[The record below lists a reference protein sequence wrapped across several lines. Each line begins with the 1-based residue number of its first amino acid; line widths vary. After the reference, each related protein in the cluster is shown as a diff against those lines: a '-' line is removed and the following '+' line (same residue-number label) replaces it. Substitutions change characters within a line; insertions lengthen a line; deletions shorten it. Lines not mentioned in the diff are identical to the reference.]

1 MAKLLGSIL
10 AWLARTLGVLSL
22 ILGALLVGSWLQDQW
37 GQRGRLKAELAANEA
52 LAAGLRADI
61 AWIDAAIDGEA
72 AEWRARM
79 SQATQPVRA
88 EMALVDAR
96 IERARPLADEAL
108 RRFADLE
115 RQMRAARQ
123 AADAARVEVAAM
135 EGMIR
140 FWDDYLHPEK
150 RIRVEAARAKQ
161 RALEL
166 AARSWEQAHAS
177 VAPKFAA
184 SPLDALVDERA
195 RLERELRR
203 LADTVSPRQR
213 ELMIAR
219 SRKEREAATAEQ
231 LLASQRERVAKD
243 PVDRLLTAARA
254 QLPVAVAVLAA
265 VLCLPF
271 AVRALL
277 YFVLAPLASRLPPIR
292 VLPDAH
298 APDIPEPPPSAA
310 SLEIDVAPGE
320 ELLLQ
325 GDFLQSSSQA
335 SAKRTQWLL
344 DPRLPFASLASG
356 MVALTRIRPEGP
368 AGTRVVVSSRQ
379 DAFGEVGV
387 LDLPAEAALV
397 LQPRALAG
405 VVQSAAR
412 PIRITRHWRLGSL
425 HAWLTLQWRYL
436 VFHGPGRLILKGGRG
451 VRAER
456 PPSGQPR
463 LINRSATLGFS
474 ANLDYKTT
482 RCETFVAYVRGHED
496 LFNDLFAG
504 GPGRFVYE
512 VLPSGG
518 RRAGVAG
525 RRLGGVVDVLLKAF
539 GI

>member
-1 MAKLLGSIL
+1 MSKLLESIL
-10 AWLARTLGVLSL
+10 ARLARALGLLLL
-22 ILGALLVGSWLQDQW
+22 ILGALLVASWLQDQW
-37 GQRGRLKAELAANEA
+37 GQRDRWMSEMAANEQ
-52 LAAGLRADI
+52 LAAGLKADI
-61 AWIDAAIDGEA
+61 ARIDAAIDTEA
-72 AEWRARM
+72 AEWRGRM
-79 SQATQPVRA
+79 AQATQRVRA
-88 EMALVDAR
+88 EMAGLDAR

-123 AADAARVEVAAM
+123 AADAAKVEVRAM
-135 EGMIR
+135 EGMLRI
-140 FWDDYLHPEK
+140 WDDYLHPEK
-150 RIRVEAARAKQ
+150 RIRVEAARARQ

-177 VAPKFAA
+177 VAPKFTAT
-184 SPLDALVDERA
+184 PLDALVRERD
-195 RLERELRR
+195 RLEGELQR
-203 LADTVSPRQR
+203 LAESVSPRHR
-213 ELMIAR
+213 ELMAAR
-219 SRKEREAATAEQ
+219 LRKEREVATAEQ
-231 LLASQRERVAKD
+231 LLASQRERVAAE
-243 PVDRLLTAARA
+243 PVGRLLGAARA
-254 QLPVAVAVLAA
+254 QLPVAVGVLAA
-265 VLCLPF
+265 VLLLPF
-271 AVRALL
+271 AVQSFC

-292 VLPDAH
+292 ILPNAL
-298 APDIPEPPPSAA
+298 APEIPEPRPSAA
-310 SLEIDVAPGE
+310 SVEIDVAPGE

-356 MVALTRIRPEGP
+356 LVALTRIRPEGL
-368 AGTRVVVSSRQ
+368 AATRVVISSRQ

-387 LDLPAEAALV
+387 LDIPAGGSMV
-397 LQPRALAG
+397 VQPRALAG
-405 VVQSAAR
+405 VVQPQAR

-436 VFHGPGRLILKGGRG
+436 VFHGPCRLILKGGRG
-451 VRAER
+451 VRAEQ

-474 ANLDYKTT
+474 ANLDYRTT

-496 LFNDLFAG
+496 LFNDGFAG

-518 RRAGVAG
+518 RRTAASG
-525 RRLGGVVDVLLKAF
+525 RRLPGAVDAVLKAF